1 MQALSSSNIWS
12 LRERCLGLVCRPKER
27 CGARPE
33 DSFVALAVW
42 GENGLNDTKLRPKC
56 IEAYG
61 TLLQVFGVI
70 KCIQEQV
77 VYIWRPSP
85 APDNGA

>member
-1 MQALSSSNIWS
+1 
-12 LRERCLGLVCRPKER
+12 
-27 CGARPE
+27 
-33 DSFVALAVW
+33 VALAVW

-56 IEAYG
+56 IEDYG
-61 TLLQVFGVI
+61 TLLQVFAVI

-77 VYIWRPSP
+77 GCIWRPSP